1 MAQGLHEEFARD
13 YKVEG
18 ASNKRFGVV
27 VGGLFAAFGCLRAGL
42 HWSVGTFDIVLW
54 CIGGV
59 LIVLA
64 LAKPDLL
71 EALNR
76 GWAKLGMILH
86 KITNPIVLGVMY
98 GGAII
103 PTGLMMR
110 LFGVDPMGGRRRP
123 DGATYW
129 SKRATTAS
137 TAQSLEKPF

>member
-18 ASNKRFGVV
+18 ASNRRFGLV
-27 VGGLFAAFGCLRAGL
+27 VGGLFVAFGSLRAGL
-42 HWSVGTFDIVLW
+42 HWAVGMFDIVLW
-54 CIGGV
+54 GIGGV

-64 LAKPDLL
+64 LVKPDLL
-71 EALNR
+71 DVPNR

-98 GGAII
+98 GGAIV

-110 LFGVDPMGGRRRP
+110 LFGADPMGVKRRP
-123 DGATYW
+123 NGTYW
-129 SKRATTAS
+129 NKRGKTAS